1 MNFTAD
7 SWGFRIFIGILGIVV
22 IWHLGAEAQALLHHF
37 TLAMTHSTP
46 WLSNPSAAIHQAVRQ
61 EPWFPPDFSGLAR
74 WHEPG
79 KRAPGCFMTHSRPN
93 PAWRTLHNPACCPA
107 QKNWIRTTTLARSTH

>member
-61 EPWFPPDFSGLAR
+61 GLN
-74 WHEPG
+74 H
-79 KRAPGCFMTHSRPN
+79 H
-93 PAWRTLHNPACCPA
+93 
-107 QKNWIRTTTLARSTH
+107 